1 MPIKFHCPSCSQRLS
16 VSRKKAG
23 RQSKC
28 PKCGET
34 ITIPTLERVVKV
46 KPQEDAAEA
55 DREAPPPEVAP
66 LSSLG
71 AAPPVAEPPQSA
83 PAKYWEEES
92 EPGDG
97 EDHFGE
103 FTAGTDS
110 GDTEPPPPPTPR
122 QARGRGKDDDEPVF
136 SVRKPETEFEEM
148 DLTPMVDV
156 TFLLLIFF
164 MLTASFSL
172 QKTIPTPVPEQNEQ
186 SASQPIQPQ
195 EDLLEKSIVIEIDGK
210 NRIFLDE
217 EPVADTRAL
226 EDALRSKM
234 NAEKKTE
241 VLVDASAEA
250 FNETVVAVL
259 DAASEAEVQ
268 KIRMA
273 FPKGSSGDE

>member
-1 MPIKFHCPSCSQRLS
+1 MPIKFHCPLCSQRLS
-16 VSRKKAG
+16 VSRKQAG
-23 RQSKC
+23 RRSTC

-34 ITIPTLERVVKV
+34 IRIPTLERAVKV
-46 KPQEDAAEA
+46 EPKEEDAEP
-55 DREAPPPEVAP
+55 EGESPPPEVAP
-66 LSSLG
+66 LSSLSTAPTVDEPR
-71 AAPPVAEPPQSA
+71 AAEKPVEFVPEETD
-83 PAKYWEEES
+83 PA
-92 EPGDG
+92 DG
-97 EDHFGE
+97 EIYFEE
-103 FTAGTDS
+103 FAAEGGGGGS
-110 GDTEPPPPPTPR
+110 EPPPPPR
-122 QARGRGKDDDEPVF
+122 ARRVRPEDDDQPPF
-136 SVRKPETEFEEM
+136 SVRKPETEFEDM

-172 QKTIPTPVPEQNEQ
+172 QKTIPTPVPEQNDE

-195 EDLLEKSIVIEIDGK
+195 EDLLEKSILVEIDGT

-217 EPVADTRAL
+217 EPVADARAL

-234 NAEKKTE
+234 TLENKAE
-241 VLVDASAEA
+241 VLVDASADA

-259 DAASEAEVQ
+259 DAANEVGMQ